1 MENNKEVQEINQLVC
16 LIEKILND
24 ETNNLTIKLP
34 IDVKKYFLLL
44 CQENPSVFGIIEND
58 LKNIILDN
66 KIDTKDIPELIS
78 LVSNMYSIIK
88 YKKYSLNIDI
98 YDLIKEMLNISFVVY
113 IETNNIKNAKLLGDL
128 LRIVDISIDL
138 IRIQPFSNKKKSC
151 FGCF

>member
-1 MENNKEVQEINQLVC
+1 MENNQEVQNLVG

-24 ETNNLTIKLP
+24 DTNNLTIKLP
-34 IDVKKYFLLL
+34 TDVKKYFLLL
-44 CQENPSVFGIIEND
+44 CQEKPSVFGTIEND

-66 KIDTKDIPELIS
+66 KIDTKDIPEFIS
-78 LVSNMYSIIK
+78 LVSNVYSIIK

-128 LRIVDISIDL
+128 LRIADISIDL
-138 IRIQPFSNKKKSC
+138 IRIQPFANKTKSC